1 MALLQSLPEPR
12 IIAPGVTLLF
22 HPDKRFK
29 RCLVQMHLDRPLDKL
44 APARTLWAQVAGQGT
59 QALPTRRLLSRRS
72 EHLYGAGFYLGGQ
85 RLADSHRMTL
95 ELNWVADRF
104 LPAGTSLA
112 AEVLNLGHALLT
124 DPLRDGKEPFSAAT
138 VSREKAQLLRE
149 IKAMEDDRDSYAEER
164 FLSQLCAGEP
174 MGLAPWG
181 NLESVAGL
189 GGSQLETARQDLIQN
204 ATVTMVAVGPI
215 QVEVLVDFLES
226 HWGSSNSR
234 QSLQSPSRPQ
244 PKALREIHDPLPV
257 DQAKFHFG
265 FRFQPPTDAQGM
277 EELGLA
283 NLVLGGGI
291 QGRLFKI
298 IREQRSLAYGI
309 GSRLRSWKG
318 ILSVSAG
325 IDASAYAEVRDEVLA
340 QIKDLAAGGAQE
352 EELEMARAAV
362 RDSLQGL
369 SDAPGSLA
377 SYIGREHLLGLGRA
391 PADRYAGLEKVV
403 PSQIAEVASAW
414 QPDLAYLLAEENQS

>member
-1 MALLQSLPEPR
+1 
-12 IIAPGVTLLF
+12 
-22 HPDKRFK
+22 
-29 RCLVQMHLDRPLDKL
+29 
-44 APARTLWAQVAGQGT
+44 
-59 QALPTRRLLSRRS
+59 
-72 EHLYGAGFYLGGQ
+72 
-85 RLADSHRMTL
+85 
-95 ELNWVADRF
+95 
-104 LPAGTSLA
+104 
-112 AEVLNLGHALLT
+112 
-124 DPLRDGKEPFSAAT
+124 
-138 VSREKAQLLRE
+138 
-149 IKAMEDDRDSYAEER
+149 
-164 FLSQLCAGEP
+164 
-174 MGLAPWG
+174 
-181 NLESVAGL
+181 
-189 GGSQLETARQDLIQN
+189 
-204 ATVTMVAVGPI
+204 
-215 QVEVLVDFLES
+215 
-226 HWGSSNSR
+226 
-234 QSLQSPSRPQ
+234 
-244 PKALREIHDPLPV
+244 
-257 DQAKFHFG
+257 
-265 FRFQPPTDAQGM
+265 M

-352 EELEMARAAV
+352 EELGMARAAV